1 MNSFLSC
8 QTNSNEFLYNALDAL
23 SNRIS
28 SLKSDVT
35 TLQQNEIAPNNLA
48 VYLQNFTVTS
58 DLLQNNWNTVG
69 VIPSN
74 ITNHRVWQF
83 SSSFNVTTS
92 SQDFSIVYD
101 FSNVV
106 SNYYATFEG
115 TPSGTINVG
124 NQIFNANEYCTI
136 TENGYTLY
144 FNINGLPSTVQIGSQ
159 LSYIINFDDATN
171 INISWGTST
180 TQSATNDTGNAFL
193 TPSGDSSTLNYD
205 ISSVDTSTNPI
216 SMTITITSWSLSYTG
231 SNPYY
236 IWILDTSWYTSNESY
251 FQGLSSG
258 DTGIVVYFVNSTTTT
273 IAKNAL
279 QFKCTNYTSGKTT
292 YELNK
297 GNYLDN
303 NYNLGAG
310 DTTNTS
316 SNSPYYFPYTVST

>member
-35 TLQQNEIAPNNLA
+35 TLQQNQITPNNLA

-83 SSSFNVTTS
+83 SSSFNVTSS
-92 SQDFSIVYD
+92 SQDFTIVYD

-106 SNYYATFEG
+106 SDYYATFEG
-115 TPSGTINVG
+115 TPSGTISYD
-124 NQIFNANEYCTI
+124 NQVFNANEYCTI
-136 TENGYTLY
+136 TENGYKLY
-144 FNINGLPSTVQIGSQ
+144 FNIKGLPSSVQKGSQ
-159 LSYIINFDDATN
+159 LSYIINFNDATN
-171 INISWGTST
+171 ISISWGTST
-180 TQSATNDTGNAFL
+180 EYAPENDSGNDLFCNQ
-193 TPSGDSSTLNYD
+193 PSILNYD

-216 SMTITITSWSLSYTG
+216 SMTITINTWTLGCSG

-236 IWILDTSWYTSNESY
+236 IWSLDTTWYTSNESY

-258 DTGIVVYFVNSTTTT
+258 NTGIVVYFVNKTSST

-279 QFKCTNYTSGKTT
+279 QFICTNYSVGNTT
-292 YELNK
+292 YKLND
-297 GNYLDN
+297 GNYIDN
-303 NYNLGAG
+303 NYTLAAGA
-310 DTTNTS
+310 TTNTS
-316 SNSPYYFPYTVST
+316 SNSPFSFPYTFST